1 MTLTISVVASILVIG
16 ALIVSPDAYS
26 TNDNDEPDECSCEKP
41 DTLKVKFN
49 APVDGLFKIEIYK
62 KLDDRNDPKKLPLQT
77 FDDVP
82 KDHVDGSPL
91 VISAILFGKDK
102 LESNTAF
109 VVFNALEEVVAEMEI
124 HTSCSKPLFVGKTD
138 MDNGYLIEVLEGT
151 KGGVPSIPI
160 DEPLTCEDEKKKST
174 GSITVKKAL
183 TNDNG
188 GTAEFEDF
196 TITVT
201 NVETPETPFTIEI
214 DPLLGM
220 GVKDVPA
227 GTYTLNEILPD
238 PSKGTYT
245 TVLIAGD
252 TGCPSMLEE
261 VFTIKKNKNLS
272 CTIYNDDNFDASTG
286 GPGGIIFQNE
296 SLQILPANIPG
307 VQETFASCDTVE
319 DGDLKFFDEDENPI
333 LPCIHIV
340 PDNTIQTIA
349 IVDPALGQ
357 NTRTIVLFSVFE
369 NTVDSEE
376 GAISPGCILRSILPL
391 NHTSLGSALTE
402 TNNLTVVLDCDAID
416 PLKLTNVNYVMID
429 PGM

>member
-1 MTLTISVVASILVIG
+1 MTLTISVLASILVIG
-16 ALIVSPDAYS
+16 ALIASPDAYS

-41 DTLKVKFN
+41 DTLKIKFN

-109 VVFNALEEVVAEMEI
+109 VVLNALEEVVAEMEI

-196 TITVT
+196 TITIT

-214 DPLLGM
+214 DPVLGM

-286 GPGGIIFQNE
+286 GPGGIIFTNE
-296 SLQILPANIPG
+296 SLQIKSG
-307 VQETFASCDTVE
+307 DSTMHDSCDSLEGGVP
-319 DGDLKFFDEDENPI
+319 KFFDEITGEQI
-333 LPCIHIV
+333 LPCIEIIDASV
-340 PDNTIQTIA
+340 IA
-349 IVDPALGQ
+349 IVDPELK
-357 NTRTIVLFSVFE
+357 NNLRTIVLFSVFE
-369 NTVDSEE
+369 AELDAS
-376 GAISPGCILRSILPL
+376 
-391 NHTSLGSALTE
+391 GSAVNAECNLE
-402 TNNLTVVLDCDAID
+402 VIKPHEDLNNDPANGTPNLAVRLGCGNIDSGVLI
-416 PLKLTNVNYVMID
+416 NVNYVMID

>member
-16 ALIVSPDAYS
+16 ALIASPDAYS

-196 TITVT
+196 TITIT

-214 DPLLGM
+214 DPVLGM

-252 TGCPSMLEE
+252 TGCPSMLDEP
-261 VFTIKKNKNLS
+261 FTIKKNKNLS
-272 CTIYNDDNFDASTG
+272 CTIYNDDKGT
-286 GPGGIIFQNE
+286 GGIIFTNE
-296 SLQILPANIPG
+296 SLQITSG
-307 VQETFASCDTVE
+307 DSTMHDSCDNPNKVFFV
-319 DGDLKFFDEDENPI
+319 DGIQI
-333 LPCIHIV
+333 LPCIQIIN
-340 PDNTIQTIA
+340 PLGEIA
-349 IVDPALGQ
+349 IVDPELK
-357 NTRTIVLFSVFE
+357 NNLRTIVLFSVFE
-369 NTVDSEE
+369 SELDLS
-376 GAISPGCILRSILPL
+376 GA
-391 NHTSLGSALTE
+391 
-402 TNNLTVVLDCDAID
+402 AID
-416 PLKLTNVNYVMID
+416 PQCLLERILPHNDPNNNLPAGSKATSNLAVKLSCSSLNSGKLTNVNYVMID